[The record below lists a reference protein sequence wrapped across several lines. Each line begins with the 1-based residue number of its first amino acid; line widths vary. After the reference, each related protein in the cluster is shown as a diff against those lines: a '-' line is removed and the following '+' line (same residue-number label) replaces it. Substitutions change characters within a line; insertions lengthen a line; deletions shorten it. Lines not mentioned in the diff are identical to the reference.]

1 RNLSSLEELYMNHNR
16 ISSIGPKAFAG
27 LTNLLRLHLN
37 SNRLILMIGENPILG
52 LEEKNFMP
60 LSRLHSLV
68 LAGMGLSLSFYDNR
82 LRWVRGLFL
91 DLNRNPISRV
101 QQGDFQNLQHLE
113 ELSLNNMDE
122 LLMIAKL
129 EICSNPRLSYIDP
142 LAFSDLSSLRT
153 LLLHSNQLGLLSG
166 DLLSSLP
173 ALEEVS
179 LHSNPLR
186 CDCLSSWGPHLGNQS
201 HLKLLE
207 SSITVCSSPPHL
219 IGKELQEVVAQSW
232 GAGGANSCLP
242 HISPHA
248 FPPAMNVSAGQPIT
262 LECWADADPAPQ
274 FYWVTPT
281 GDKVRQADAQ
291 SCFYFECLLEYLLPF
306 PVQVVHAQSVVL
318 EWKLYPSRGPSPMGQ
333 IQQDA
338 PLPLPRWTSAT
349 VHIDNP
355 QISYTAKV
363 PVDVQEYN
371 LTHLLPATE
380 YHVCLTVSS
389 SSPNPTSSS
398 SPSSPVHT
406 SCLNVTTKEAGFSV
420 EMVASRRSSVAL
432 AAVMGSMFALSIMA
446 LLVVYMGRRVQ
457 QHKSCGHS
465 LKKYM
470 QHATSIPLNELYPP
484 LITLW
489 ESEAEKDKD
498 DKEDEE
504 REAGRREE
512 EAGGSQIDTTKTY
525 MW

>member
-1 RNLSSLEELYMNHNR
+1 SGRLVTLLRNLSSLEELYMNHNR

-37 SNRLILMIGENPILG
+37 SNLPPVLEILMIGENPILG

-113 ELSLNNMDE
+113 ELRSFPE
-122 LLMIAKL
+122 PSEIAKL

-291 SCFYFECLLEYLLPF
+291 
-306 PVQVVHAQSVVL
+306 V
-318 EWKLYPSRGPSPMGQ
+318 M
-333 IQQDA
+333 
-338 PLPLPRWTSAT
+338 
-349 VHIDNP
+349 
-355 QISYTAKV
+355 KV

-389 SSPNPTSSS
+389 SPPSFTSTSS
-398 SPSSPVHT
+398 SPSSSPNPT
-406 SCLNVTTKEAGFSV
+406 
-420 EMVASRRSSVAL
+420 VAL